1 MRTSSGP
8 VSFESRYSACAISFR
23 DDQLVACSFSRA
35 LVKSNLEPR
44 ANRRLPFCESKSY
57 WPYACVLLRSYAD
70 FLSYPPWSH
79 IILVTFRSEAGLYKL
94 TAARYRACASPLRP
108 RAIALALRQG
118 ESMKPAFALL
128 VLISLT
134 APARA
139 QMRDNRDTE
148 LTCNNISREIS
159 RERALSCEVRE

>member
-79 IILVTFRSEAGLYKL
+79 IILVTFRSEAGFYKL
-94 TAARYRACASPLRP
+94 KAARYRACASPRRIYETCI
-108 RAIALALRQG
+108 RAFGTYQFDG
-118 ESMKPAFALL
+118 
-128 VLISLT
+128 
-134 APARA
+134 
-139 QMRDNRDTE
+139 
-148 LTCNNISREIS
+148 SRS
-159 RERALSCEVRE
+159 GPNAGQPGHGTHVQ